1 MSLSGSS
8 LEVARLVVILN
19 DLHRLKTLLTILD
32 GCDVAADRA
41 RKNGAAG
48 KFTGAALLSHITQL
62 IDAARPR
69 AKDVELVV
77 SDSGLADVQC
87 RINLLQDIHDLV
99 SQVPPKVFAQDN
111 GLGKLKEVCQQA
123 LDDAIME
130 EEEAEEEQN

>member
-8 LEVARLVVILN
+8 IESARLTVILN

-48 KFTGAALLSHITQL
+48 NFTGAMLLSHITEL
-62 IDAARPR
+62 IDTARPR
-69 AKDVELVV
+69 AKDVEQVV
-77 SDSGLADVQC
+77 SDSGLPDMQC
-87 RINLLQDIHDLV
+87 RINLLQDIHDLI
-99 SQVPPKVFAQDN
+99 SQVPPKVFAQDD
-111 GLGKLKEVCQQA
+111 GLGRLKEVCQQA

-130 EEEAEEEQN
+130 EEEAEAEQE

>member
-8 LEVARLVVILN
+8 IESARLTVILN
-19 DLHRLKTLLTILD
+19 DLHRLKTMLTILD

-48 KFTGAALLSHITQL
+48 NFTGAMLLSHITQL
-62 IDAARPR
+62 IDSARPR
-69 AKDVELVV
+69 ARDVEQVV
-77 SDSGLADVQC
+77 SDSGLSDMQC

-99 SQVPPKVFAQDN
+99 SQVPSKVFAQDD
-111 GLGKLKEVCQQA
+111 GLGRLKDVCQQA

-130 EEEAEEEQN
+130 EEEAEAE

>member
-8 LEVARLVVILN
+8 IESARLTVILN

-48 KFTGAALLSHITQL
+48 NFTGAMLLTHITQL
-62 IDAARPR
+62 IDSTRPR
-69 AKDVELVV
+69 ARDVEQVI
-77 SDSGLADVQC
+77 SDSGLSDMHC

-99 SQVPPKVFAQDN
+99 SQVPPKVFAQDD
-111 GLGKLKEVCQQA
+111 GLGRLKEVCQQA

-130 EEEAEEEQN
+130 EEEAEVEQD

>member
-8 LEVARLVVILN
+8 IESARLTVILN
-19 DLHRLKTLLTILD
+19 DLHRLKTMLTILD

-48 KFTGAALLSHITQL
+48 NFTGAMLLSHITQL
-62 IDAARPR
+62 IDSARPR
-69 AKDVELVV
+69 ARDVEQVV
-77 SDSGLADVQC
+77 SDSGLSDMQY

-99 SQVPPKVFAQDN
+99 SQVPSKVFARDD
-111 GLGKLKEVCQQA
+111 GLARLKDVCQQA

-130 EEEAEEEQN
+130 EEEAEVE